1 MTPVG
6 RVGIFGATSLVGG
19 PLTRRLLADG
29 RTVVA
34 ISRSA
39 TGPDTAALVWRRPG
53 ADDVTAVAAWVSLC
67 PLWILP
73 DWLPWLVRAG
83 CRRLVAT
90 SSTSVFTKV
99 TSPDRRDRELAARLA
114 DAEDRV
120 NKLAAGHGVGLV
132 LLRPTM
138 VYDGVRDGNVAA
150 IAAFIRRW
158 RFFPLAG
165 AGRGLRQPVHAA
177 DVATA
182 CAAALAA
189 GAPAPAYALSGPEP
203 LPFCDLVAAIFAAV
217 GLPPRMPSL
226 PPPLFRTG
234 LAAAHAIGLGR
245 SVSSGM
251 LARMN
256 EDLACGHDLA
266 ASDLGFRPRGFLR
279 DMEPGAAAGSPS

>member
-6 RVGIFGATSLVGG
+6 SVGILGATSLIGG
-19 PLTRRLLADG
+19 PLIGRLLADG
-29 RTVVA
+29 RPVVA
-34 ISRSA
+34 VSRSA
-39 TGPDTAALVWRRPG
+39 TGPDTAALIWRRPG
-53 ADDVTAVAAWVSLC
+53 ADDVAAVGAWVSLC
-67 PLWILP
+67 PLWMLP

-99 TSPDRRDRELAARLA
+99 TSPDRHDRALAARLA
-114 DAEDRV
+114 DAENRISR
-120 NKLAAGHGVGLV
+120 LAAGYGVGLV

-165 AGRGLRQPVHAA
+165 AARGLRQPVHAA
-177 DVATA
+177 DVAAA

-189 GAPAPAYALSGPEP
+189 GAPAPAYVLSGPEP
-203 LPFCDLVAAIFAAV
+203 LPFCDLVAAIFASV
-217 GLPPRMPSL
+217 GLPTRMPSL
-226 PPPLFRTG
+226 PPTLFRAG

-245 SVSSGM
+245 NVSSGM

-266 ASDLGFRPRGFLR
+266 ARDLGFRPRGFLR
-279 DMEPGAAAGSPS
+279 DMEPVAAAGSPL